1 MTFINKL
8 VSDILKQQSE
18 YVEGVLENR
27 GKHSYMDQNSL
38 PIIESCF
45 LTLSNTC

>member
-8 VSDILKQQSE
+8 HDVSDILKQQSK

-27 GKHSYMDQNSL
+27 VKHSYMDQNSL
-38 PIIESCF
+38 PII
-45 LTLSNTC
+45 